1 MVAHI
6 VWKKLYADRPA
17 APMRT
22 CATIVQIGWPAP
34 SSVLY
39 ASPNLA
45 REPRLLH
52 GYGSSRVRQYFF
64 LWYSQTTPNRADG
77 IRETPP
83 PPLPQND
90 QLILPRRRLICTAA
104 SSWKTVNFVRRFGC
118 LIFPAPRLR
127 RRSRINFASMIS
139 SVVNMSGPSKCTSLQ
154 PTLPPP
160 DSAASLVPDSGFSK
174 HPTLVDQDM
183 AAEIVQPRTS
193 YDPCYLLLK
202 ISTKHECNFFMNRS
216 SSLYCIIV
224 VLCFNRWK
232 YLLSMPSRSP
242 PEHEYD
248 ASAKQKDDELN
259 VAAGDGNFGD
269 EAELA
274 TQVRPRLN
282 L

>member
-1 MVAHI
+1 
-6 VWKKLYADRPA
+6 
-17 APMRT
+17 
-22 CATIVQIGWPAP
+22 
-34 SSVLY
+34 
-39 ASPNLA
+39 
-45 REPRLLH
+45 
-52 GYGSSRVRQYFF
+52 
-64 LWYSQTTPNRADG
+64 
-77 IRETPP
+77 
-83 PPLPQND
+83 
-90 QLILPRRRLICTAA
+90 
-104 SSWKTVNFVRRFGC
+104 
-118 LIFPAPRLR
+118 
-127 RRSRINFASMIS
+127 MIS
-139 SVVNMSGPSKCTSLQ
+139 SVVNMSSPSKCTSLQ

-232 YLLSMPSRSP
+232 YLLSKPSRSP